1 MRVLLVKPNSH
12 FPTRI
17 PHLGLGYLATALRQG
32 KHTPIIADC
41 TRERINNRGL
51 VRLAQES
58 AAEVIGISMFS
69 ADFPVV
75 ADLIPQLRQ
84 ALPDTRLILGG
95 PHPTALPSDTL
106 RQLPEVDYVLAG
118 EAERSLPM
126 LLDQLA
132 SGPVDGQSI
141 PGLAWRESGQIR
153 TSLPRWETD
162 LDSLGF
168 PAWDLLAPELYQ
180 IAPHGAFVRQMPVA
194 PIITT
199 RGCPYPCTF
208 CAARVIS
215 GIPLRARSIGHVLDE
230 IELLV
235 RHHGIREIHIE
246 DDNFTARRKYVL
258 DFCEGVSR
266 RFPGLSWCCPNGV
279 RLDTLDTELLTAMRR
294 SGCYSLSLGI
304 ESGCDPVLK
313 TIQKKLETAQV
324 REKVELIHRSGL
336 KTTGFFIIGL
346 PDESEEQIRET
357 VRFARSLPLDH
368 AQFSV
373 FLPLPGT
380 AHFDSY
386 VRKVGLETVPWKDF
400 YTTEPVQ
407 WPGGI
412 PIARLRQL
420 QRSAFFAFYFRP
432 RVLLNIL
439 RKLRGPRHFWHLV
452 RRALAI
458 FKPMNAV
465 RRSVR
470 ALPSRALPS
479 DDTKAILSQA
489 EEPTAPSGVNR

>member
-1 MRVLLVKPNSH
+1 VLLVKPYSH

-17 PHLGLGYLATALRQG
+17 PHLGLGYLATALRQA
-32 KHTPIIADC
+32 KHIPVIADC
-41 TRERINNRGL
+41 TRERINSRGL

-84 ALPDTRLILGG
+84 ALPNTRLLLGG
-95 PHPTALPSDTL
+95 PHPTALPRDTL
-106 RQLPEVDYVLAG
+106 RQLPEVDYILAG
-118 EAERSLPM
+118 EAERSLPI
-126 LLDQLA
+126 LLEQLA
-132 SGPVDGQSI
+132 SGPVDGDSI
-141 PGLAWRESGQIR
+141 PGLAWREDGQIR
-153 TSLPRWETD
+153 TSPPRWETD

-168 PAWDLLAPELYQ
+168 PAWDLLAPEMHR

-215 GIPLRARSIGHVLDE
+215 GVPLRARSIGHVLDE

-235 RHHGIREIHIE
+235 RRHGIREIHIE

-258 DFCEGVSR
+258 EFCEGVSQ

-279 RLDTLDTELLTAMRR
+279 RLDTLDADLLATMKR

-304 ESGCDPVLK
+304 ESGCNPVLK
-313 TIQKKLETAQV
+313 TIQKKLDTAQV
-324 REKVELIHRSGL
+324 REKVELIHRIGL

-346 PDESEEQIRET
+346 PDESEEQIRQT
-357 VRFARSLPLDH
+357 ASFARSLPLDH

-386 VRKVGLETVPWKDF
+386 VQKVGLEAVPWKNF

-407 WPGGI
+407 WPGGV
-412 PIARLRQL
+412 PIARLRRL
-420 QRSAFFAFYFRP
+420 QRSAFMSFYFRP
-432 RVLLNIL
+432 RVVLNIL
-439 RKLRGPRHFWHLV
+439 RKLRGPRHFWHLL

-458 FKPMNAV
+458 FKPMNAA
-465 RRSVR
+465 RQSVR
-470 ALPSRALPS
+470 AVRS
-479 DDTKAILSQA
+479 DDTKVILGQADEPPSPSSINSQ
-489 EEPTAPSGVNR
+489 

>member
-1 MRVLLVKPNSH
+1 MRVLLVKPYSH

-17 PHLGLGYLATALRQG
+17 PHLGLGYLATALRQA
-32 KHTPIIADC
+32 KHTPLIADC
-41 TRERINNRGL
+41 TRERINGRGL
-51 VRLAQES
+51 VRLARES

-69 ADFPVV
+69 ADLPVV
-75 ADLIPQLRQ
+75 ADLIPQLRR
-84 ALPDTRLILGG
+84 ALPDARLILGG
-95 PHPTALPSDTL
+95 PHPTALPCDTL
-106 RQLPEVDYVLAG
+106 RQLPEVDYIVAG
-118 EAERSLPM
+118 EAELSLPR
-126 LLDQLA
+126 LLEQLA
-132 SGPVDGQSI
+132 SGPVDGDSI

-168 PAWDLLAPELYQ
+168 PAWDLLGPELYR

-215 GIPLRARSIGHVLDE
+215 GVPLRARSIGHVLDE
-230 IELLV
+230 IDLLI
-235 RHHGIREIHIE
+235 RRHGIREIHIE
-246 DDNFTARRKYVL
+246 DDNFTARRNYVL
-258 DFCEGVSR
+258 EFCEGVSR

-279 RLDTLDTELLTAMRR
+279 RLDTLDAELLAAMRR

-304 ESGCDPVLK
+304 ESGCDPMLK

-324 REKVELIHRSGL
+324 REKVELIHSVGL

-346 PDESEEQIRET
+346 PDESEEQIRQT

-380 AHFDSY
+380 VHFDSY
-386 VRKVGLETVPWKDF
+386 VQKVGLEAVPWKNF
-400 YTTEPVQ
+400 YTTDPVQ

-412 PIARLRQL
+412 PIARLRRL
-420 QRSAFFAFYFRP
+420 QRRAFFAFYFRP
-432 RVLLNIL
+432 RVVLNIL
-439 RKLRGPRHFWHLV
+439 RKLRGPRHFWHLL
-452 RRALAI
+452 RRAIAI
-458 FKPMNAV
+458 FKPMNAA

-470 ALPSRALPS
+470 AVPP
-479 DDTKAILSQA
+479 DDTKVVLSQA
-489 EEPTAPSGVNR
+489 EDQTSPSSVSR